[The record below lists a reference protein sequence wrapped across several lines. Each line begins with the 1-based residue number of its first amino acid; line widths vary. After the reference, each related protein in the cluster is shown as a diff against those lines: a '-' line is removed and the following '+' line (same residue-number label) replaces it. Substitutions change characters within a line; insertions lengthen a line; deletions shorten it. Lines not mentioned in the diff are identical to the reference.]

1 MMDYID
7 YMLEIDEQRRSG
19 DDELDAAGMSEI
31 MARITAATEL
41 AAKKIC
47 QDKPFREF

>member
-7 YMLEIDEQRRSG
+7 YMLDLDEQRRSG
-19 DDELDAAGMSEI
+19 DDELDAVSLLDVML
-31 MARITAATEL
+31 RITAATEL

-47 QDKPFREF
+47 KDEPF